1 MAALNDGGG
10 RGAPVWAGLGLAAA
24 VGFGLGL
31 FGTPIWVAAAGVA
44 GYLLVTRL
52 RPRSQVAERRALVDL
67 WQRVGWYLTAGLSLW
82 QALEWGAR
90 EAGGMGEEVVAL
102 AREFLSGQA
111 VDRAVAEFLARHPL
125 PESEIFVAMLWHGF
139 RHGLEAT
146 EVSRL
151 AEELGQALDVEEE
164 VAREVDPLWLSA
176 LPAVLL
182 SNLLVVVG
190 VPLAWGAVQGWRLL

>member
-1 MAALNDGGG
+1 MAALSYRGGP
-10 RGAPVWAGLGLAAA
+10 GAARWKDLGLAAA
-24 VGFGLGL
+24 VGWGLGL
-31 FGTPIWVAAAGVA
+31 FGIPVWLAAAGVA
-44 GYLLVTRL
+44 GYLLAASL
-52 RPRSQVAERRALVDL
+52 RPRSRVAERRALIDL

-90 EAGGMGEEVVAL
+90 EAGEIGEEVVAL
-102 AREFLSGQA
+102 ARGFLSGQA
-111 VDRAVAEFLARHPL
+111 IDRAVAQFLERHPL

-151 AEELGQALDVEEE
+151 ADELNQALDVEAE
-164 VAREVDPLWLSA
+164 VAREMDPLWLSA

-182 SNLLVVVG
+182 SNLLLVVG
-190 VPLAWGAVQGWRLL
+190 VPLALGAVQGWRLL